1 MAWSKA
7 GTVADYLA
15 DLPPERRETISRVRD
30 VVRKG
35 VPAGYEEHMGWGMIT
50 WSIPLSTFPDTY
62 NGQPLCIAALGSQ
75 KNYCTLYLMGP
86 YGNPVQLRMLQEG
99 FREAGKKLDMGKS
112 CVRFRSP
119 DDLALDV
126 IAEVLASTPPAKLIE
141 WHEMAHGQKPKV
153 GKKKATARK
162 SRRS

>member
-15 DLPPERRETISRVRD
+15 ELPPERRDVMSRVRD
-30 VVRKG
+30 AVRKG
-35 VPAGYEEHMGWGMIT
+35 VPGGYEEHMGWGMIT

-75 KNYCTLYLMGP
+75 KNHCSLYLMGP
-86 YGNPVQLRMLQEG
+86 YGNPVQLKKLQEG

-112 CVRFRSP
+112 CVRFKSA
-119 DDLALDV
+119 DDLPLDV

-141 WHEMAHGQKPKV
+141 WHEMAHGQKKKV